1 MGLYDKTL
9 ICVPIFKKNYKS
21 VLHSAK
27 NAIEAGA
34 DLLEIRIDAIEK
46 PNPDDVSS
54 VLKYINY
61 PLIATN
67 RKIEE
72 GGLFKGS
79 EFERVEILLAA
90 AKHADFV
97 DIELGTDKDYM
108 QKIIK
113 ASKSTII
120 SFHDFNKTPSM
131 DFLLE
136 IVRKERDL
144 GDIAK
149 FAVMPQNI
157 SDTLVVLNV
166 LSKVQN
172 TIGIS
177 MGDMGRYTR
186 VIAPLFGSPI
196 TFASLDNKS
205 APGQLDISSTT
216 NFLDKL
222 GNW

>member
-1 MGLYDKTL
+1 M
-9 ICVPIFKKNYKS
+9 ICVPIFEKNYKS
-21 VLHSAK
+21 VLRSAK
-27 NAIEAGA
+27 NSIEAGA
-34 DLLEIRIDAIEK
+34 NLLEIRIDAIEN

-54 VLKYINY
+54 IIKDINY

-79 EFERVEILLAA
+79 ELERAEILLAA

-97 DIELGTDKDYM
+97 DIELGTDEDYM
-108 QKIIK
+108 NKIIK

-120 SFHDFNKTPSM
+120 SYHDFKKTPSV

-136 IVRKERDL
+136 VVRSEREL

-166 LSKVQN
+166 LSQVQK
-172 TIGIS
+172 TVGIS
-177 MGDMGRYTR
+177 MGDIGRYTR
-186 VIAPLFGSPI
+186 VVAPLFGSPI

-205 APGQLDISSTT
+205 APGQLDLSSTK

>member
-1 MGLYDKTL
+1 M
-9 ICVPIFKKNYKS
+9 ICVPIFEKNYKS
-21 VLHSAK
+21 VLRSAK
-27 NAIEAGA
+27 NSVEAGA
-34 DLLEIRIDAIEK
+34 DLLEIRIDAIVD

-54 VLKYINY
+54 VIKEINY

-79 EFERVEILLAA
+79 ELERTEILLSA
-90 AKHADFV
+90 AKHAEFV
-97 DIELGTDKDYM
+97 DIELGTDEYYM
-108 QKIIK
+108 NKIIK

-120 SFHDFNKTPSM
+120 SYHDFKETPSI
-131 DFLLE
+131 DFLLD
-136 IVRKERDL
+136 VVKRERAI

-149 FAVMPQNI
+149 FAVMPLSI

-166 LSKVQN
+166 LSQVQN

-177 MGDMGRYTR
+177 MGDIGRYTR

-196 TFASLDNKS
+196 TYASLDNKS
-205 APGQLDISSTT
+205 APGQIDVSSTK
-216 NFLDKL
+216 NFLDEL

>member
-1 MGLYDKTL
+1 
-9 ICVPIFKKNYKS
+9 
-21 VLHSAK
+21 
-27 NAIEAGA
+27 
-34 DLLEIRIDAIEK
+34 
-46 PNPDDVSS
+46 
-54 VLKYINY
+54 
-61 PLIATN
+61 
-67 RKIEE
+67 
-72 GGLFKGS
+72 
-79 EFERVEILLAA
+79 
-90 AKHADFV
+90 
-97 DIELGTDKDYM
+97 
-108 QKIIK
+108 
-113 ASKSTII
+113 
-120 SFHDFNKTPSM
+120 M

-136 IVRKERDL
+136 IVRRERDL

>member
-1 MGLYDKTL
+1 M
-9 ICVPIFKKNYKS
+9 ICVPIFEKNYKS
-21 VLHSAK
+21 VLRSAK
-27 NAIEAGA
+27 NSVEAGA
-34 DLLEIRIDAIEK
+34 DLLEIRIDAIVD

-54 VLKYINY
+54 VIKEINY

-79 EFERVEILLAA
+79 ELERTEILLSA
-90 AKHADFV
+90 AKNAEFV
-97 DIELGTDKDYM
+97 DIELGTDEYYM
-108 QKIIK
+108 NKIIK

-120 SFHDFNKTPSM
+120 SYHDFKETPSI
-131 DFLLE
+131 DFLLD
-136 IVRKERDL
+136 VVKRERAI

-149 FAVMPQNI
+149 FAVMPLSI

-166 LSKVQN
+166 LSQVQN

-177 MGDMGRYTR
+177 MGDIGRYTR
-186 VIAPLFGSPI
+186 VIAPFFGSPI
-196 TFASLDNKS
+196 TYASLDNKS
-205 APGQLDISSTT
+205 APGQIDVSSTK
-216 NFLDKL
+216 NFLDEL